1 MSILISVI
9 ISGMAVAYTT
19 EFISSIGEK
28 FFNPR
33 TVKLVLTLPL
43 AIFASWLL
51 GLTGFVLAVASP
63 AAGFFSLATLQLLNR
78 PVNIQ
83 TVTRR

>member
-1 MSILISVI
+1 MSILISII

-33 TVKLVLTLPL
+33 TVKLILTLPL
-43 AIFASWLL
+43 AVLASWLL
-51 GLTGFVLAVASP
+51 GLSGFVLVVASP
-63 AAGFFSLATLQLLNR
+63 AAAFFSLATLQLLNR
-78 PVNIQ
+78 PASIQ
-83 TVTRR
+83 TVSRR